1 MNADE
6 LAQALCADLPDRFII
21 TPADSSPTGYLCWQG
36 TSFASPLVSG
46 AAALLLEKDPALTT
60 DDVATK
66 LYGTAA
72 AGDPI
77 FGAGIMDVTQA
88 LQ

>member
-46 AAALLLEKDPALTT
+46 AAALLLEKDSAMTAA
-60 DDVATK
+60 DVGEN
-66 LYGTAA
+66 LYGTAES
-72 AGDPI
+72 GDPL